1 MSIFRS
7 TKFET
12 LEFFDDSKRRTLVCE
27 LRKSLRSRRI
37 NLRLKSPS
45 SALLTFP
52 QRMAWKEAEKFLQQ
66 QTDWLRR
73 KSLEF
78 PARIFMS
85 DHFSGGGCICL
96 DSIGSG
102 KPVNVQIDPQANRT
116 RTSLENQQVSIFVS
130 SEENRE
136 YLIKEACRKLACQF
150 LPSRLQWAEERT
162 GLQSKRIRVGDQS
175 TRWGSCSPRG
185 TISLNWRIILLPE
198 ELGNYVIFHE
208 LTHLVEMNHSSRFW
222 TKLEEFVPGAKE
234 MDRKLSRAGKPVFAL
249 GRIK

>member
-1 MSIFRS
+1 MRVFRS

-12 LEFFDDSKRRTLVCE
+12 LEFFEDSKRRTLVCE
-27 LRKSLRSRRI
+27 LRKSPRSRRI
-37 NLRLKSPS
+37 NLRLKSPG

-52 QRMAWKEAEKFLQQ
+52 QRMGWKEAERFLQQ

-78 PARIFMS
+78 PVHVSLI

-96 DSIGSG
+96 DSRGSD
-102 KPVNVQIDPQANRT
+102 KPVNIQIDAHANRT

-130 SEENRE
+130 AEENRE
-136 YLIKEACRKLACQF
+136 HLIKEACRKLACQF

-162 GLQSKRIRVGDQS
+162 GLQSKRIRIGDQS

-185 TISLNWRIILLPE
+185 TISLNWRIILLPQ
-198 ELGNYVIFHE
+198 ELGNYVLFHE
-208 LTHLVEMNHSSRFW
+208 LAHLKEMNHSSRFW
-222 TKLEEFVPGAKE
+222 TKLEGFVPRAKE
-234 MDRKLSRAGKPVFAL
+234 MDRKLSKVGKSVFSL
-249 GRIK
+249 GRID

>member
-12 LEFFDDSKRRTLVCE
+12 LEFFDDSKRRTLICE
-27 LRKSLRSRRI
+27 LRKSSRSRRI
-37 NLRLKSPS
+37 NLRLKTPG

-66 QTDWLRR
+66 QTDWLQR

-78 PARIFMS
+78 PVRISLS
-85 DHFSGGGCICL
+85 DYFSGGGCICL

-102 KPVNVQIDPQANRT
+102 KPVNVQIDPHANRT

-130 SEENRE
+130 SEINQEL
-136 YLIKEACRKLACQF
+136 LIKEACRKLACQF

-162 GLQSKRIRVGDQS
+162 GLQSKKIRIGDQR

-185 TISLNWRIILLPE
+185 TISLNWRIVLLPE
-198 ELGNYVIFHE
+198 ELGNYVLFHE
-208 LTHLVEMNHSSRFW
+208 LAHLVEMNHSPRFW
-222 TKLEEFVPGAKE
+222 AKLEGFVPQAKE
-234 MDRKLSRAGKPVFAL
+234 KDRELSKVGSPIFSL
-249 GRIK
+249 GRMQ

>member
-1 MSIFRS
+1 MSISRS

-27 LRKSLRSRRI
+27 LRKSPRSRRI
-37 NLRLKSPS
+37 NLRLKSPV

-52 QRMAWKEAEKFLQQ
+52 QRMGWKDAELFLQQ

-78 PARIFMS
+78 PVPSSLSDYFARGSF
-85 DHFSGGGCICL
+85 ICL
-96 DSIGSG
+96 DSRGSD
-102 KPVNVQIDPQANRT
+102 KPVNIQIDAHANRT
-116 RTSLENQQVSIFVS
+116 RTSLENQQVSIFVAG
-130 SEENRE
+130 EENRE
-136 YLIKEACRKLACQF
+136 HLIKEACRKLACQF

-185 TISLNWRIILLPE
+185 TISLNWRIILLPQ
-198 ELGNYVIFHE
+198 ELGNYVLFHE

-222 TKLEEFVPGAKE
+222 SKLEEFVPGAKK
-234 MDRKLSRAGKPVFAL
+234 MDRKLSRVGKPVFAL
-249 GRIK
+249 GRIE